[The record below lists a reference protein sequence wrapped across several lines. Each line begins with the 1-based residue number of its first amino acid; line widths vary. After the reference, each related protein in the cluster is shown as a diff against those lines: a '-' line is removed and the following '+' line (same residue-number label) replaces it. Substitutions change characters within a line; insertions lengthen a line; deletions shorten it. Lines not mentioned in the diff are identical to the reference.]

1 MYIDIDEVRWDMP
14 PDHNLNSSGE
24 YRSMRWFTPIFPQR
38 IMRHFQVF
46 LQQIHSTRCLA
57 GKNPPTS
64 QRKKR
69 PTPGTKM
76 CPSFSAGDG
85 LHIFELT
92 GKKMTPPTCWWST
105 HVNLPYYQCILWLVA
120 LMIHLYSFQAA
131 KIKWTPHCNPIFFAW
146 LLSFHHM
153 FLLEPPMAQF
163 QNKTYPSKSLV
174 RSTHVKPLYFS
185 KWSTPPISII
195 YSQFFT
201 VNPC

>member
-38 IMRHFQVF
+38 IMRHFKFF

-64 QRKKR
+64 QRKSDQRQAPRCAHHFQLVTVYTSLNSLEKR
-69 PTPGTKM
+69 WLPPLVDGQLMWTYHTTSVFYDWWPWWFIYIHFKLPKLSEPLTATP
-76 CPSFSAGDG
+76 F
-85 LHIFELT
+85 
-92 GKKMTPPTCWWST
+92 
-105 HVNLPYYQCILWLVA
+105 
-120 LMIHLYSFQAA
+120 
-131 KIKWTPHCNPIFFAW
+131 FFAW